1 VAGGRWEGPAIE
13 SLIDAA
19 PQGTQASFFRTTA
32 GAQIDLLLKVPGPR
46 VPWAIEIK
54 RSLAPKIERG
64 FHLACG
70 DVKPGRCGVVYG
82 GTERL
87 AIAEGVEA
95 VLLVDSSVEVAAC

>member
-1 VAGGRWEGPAIE
+1 MAGGRWEGPAIE

-19 PQGTQASFFRTTA
+19 PQGTQASFFRTA
-32 GAQIDLLLKVPGPR
+32 ADAEIDLLLEEPGPR
-46 VPWAIEIK
+46 ASSAIEIK

-64 FHLACG
+64 FHLACN

-95 VLLVDSSVEVAAC
+95 ASLVDSCVEVAVG